1 MHQTMVGKRRKIHF
15 QGEGNGIKGFW
26 SLSFQSSDKPLV
38 WCGDLNVRYLFSSSI
53 YYLILFSFVCICGGR
68 DSIYYLPTACI
79 CYFSHEEIDVS
90 HPEVFSVA

>member
-1 MHQTMVGKRRKIHF
+1 MVGKRRKIHF

-68 DSIYYLPTACI
+68 DSIYYLPTAYI

-90 HPEVFSVA
+90 HPEVFSAA